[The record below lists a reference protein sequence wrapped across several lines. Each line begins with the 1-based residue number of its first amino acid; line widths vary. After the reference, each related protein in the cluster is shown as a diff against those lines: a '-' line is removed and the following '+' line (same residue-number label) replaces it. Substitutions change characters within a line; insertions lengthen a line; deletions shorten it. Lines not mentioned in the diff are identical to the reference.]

1 MNKDND
7 FVGMYTSWVKDNM
20 KSKIMKTDLGEFTQ
34 ISTPFLDRHNDHMQI
49 YVKQQNSDLILSD
62 AGYIINDLDM
72 CGCDVMSSPKRKSV
86 LTTILN
92 GFGVQLD
99 GEQICTKANYS
110 NFAQKKHALIQAMI
124 SVNDMFFLSRSQVSN
139 VFLEDVQ
146 AFLDAHY
153 IPYVPNAQF
162 HGSSGLSH
170 TFEFTIPASRK
181 KPERFIRT
189 INDVSR
195 DKIDSTLFSWG
206 DIKELRKPGAH
217 LYVVLNDSDKG
228 IRPEFTNALS
238 IYGATPIP
246 WLDRESY
253 VEELVS

>member
-1 MNKDND
+1 MSTNND
-7 FVGMYTSWVKDNM
+7 FVGMYINWVKDNM
-20 KSKIMKTDLGEFTQ
+20 KSRIMKTELGEFTQ

-49 YVKQQNSDLILSD
+49 YVKQQNQDLLLTD

-72 CGCDVMSSPKRKSV
+72 CGCDVLSSPKRRSV

-92 GFGVQLD
+92 GFGVQMD

-110 NFAQKKHALIQAMI
+110 NFAQKKHALLQAMM

-146 AFLDAHY
+146 TFLDIHY
-153 IPYVPNAQF
+153 IPYISNAQF

-170 TFEFTIPASRK
+170 TFEFTIPASRR
-181 KPERFIRT
+181 KPERFVRT

-206 DIKELRKPGAH
+206 DIKELRKPGAQ
-217 LYVVLNDSDKG
+217 LYVMLNDNDKKV
-228 IRPEFTNALS
+228 RAEFTNALS
-238 IYGATPIP
+238 VYGATPIP
-246 WLDRESY
+246 WAERDMY
-253 VEELVS
+253 VDELAS